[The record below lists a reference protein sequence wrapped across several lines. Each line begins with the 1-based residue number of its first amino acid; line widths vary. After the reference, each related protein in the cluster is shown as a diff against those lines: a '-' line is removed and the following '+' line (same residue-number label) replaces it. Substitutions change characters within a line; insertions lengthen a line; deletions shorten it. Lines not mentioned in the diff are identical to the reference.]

1 MSKPNRLIHEKS
13 PYLLQH
19 AHNPVDWY
27 PWGEEAF
34 EKAKGENKPIFLS
47 IGYSTCYWC
56 HVMERE
62 VFEIDKIAEMMNS
75 YFVNIKVDREE
86 RPDIDRMYMTALQGL
101 TGSGGW
107 PMSMFLT
114 PDLKPFYG
122 ATYVPPKS
130 KYGLLGFEDLC
141 NEIHKAWIE
150 KEEELKKAGSKIIEQ
165 LLPKRFI
172 KPQKEELNKEILDKA
187 YSQIQNIFDE
197 EYGGFGNSPKFPRP
211 SVFNFLLRY
220 YYRYNNEDALR
231 MTVRTLFNMARGG
244 IYDQLGGGFHRYS
257 VDRFWRVPHFEKMLY
272 DQAQIAIS
280 YIEAYQITK
289 DESFKDTAEDIL
301 NYVIRKLTNKP
312 GGFYS
317 AEDAE
322 SPLDQTDLQKK
333 EEGAFYVWTKDEI
346 GKEINGERFNIFCY
360 CYDVGDRGNVPVNS
374 DPHNVFTDEN
384 ILYISKTLSEAS
396 NHFNK
401 STYEIRKILNKDEQK
416 LFEAREYKPHP
427 YLVDKILTSLNGLM
441 ISAFA
446 KASSVFGKESYY
458 HIAKKSADF
467 IFEKL
472 YDETNGVLLHRYR
485 DGESKI
491 EGTLEDYAFYAQAL
505 IDLYENGFAHESA
518 GKYEH
523 YLEQAIKLTDK
534 MIEIF
539 YDEKQGG
546 FFDVSGNDKSI
557 LIKTKEDY
565 DSAEPSGNSI
575 AIMNLLRLSQL
586 LKRDDYYLKAEESL
600 KYFSGDISSNPYSSP
615 QMLCALEFYLNS
627 SKQIVLAGKNE
638 DAVFKSMLSEVSNH
652 FLPDKVLI
660 SCDSNAISKTFPYL
674 KDIIKP
680 AEKTLAYIC
689 ENFSCKLPADNVTG
703 LRALL
708 RGEDEAIP

>member
-19 AHNPVDWY
+19 AYNPVDWY

-34 EKAKGENKPIFLS
+34 GKAKSENKPIFLS

-62 VFEIDKIAEMMNS
+62 VFEVEKIAEMINR

-86 RPDIDRMYMTALQGL
+86 RPDIDRVYMTALQGL

-114 PDLKPFYG
+114 PELRPFYG

-130 KYGLLGFEDLC
+130 KYGLPGFEDLC
-141 NEIHKAWIE
+141 NEIHKAWLE
-150 KEEELKKAGSKIIEQ
+150 KEEELNKASNKIIEQ

-172 KPQKEELNKEILDKA
+172 KPPQEELNKEILDNA
-187 YSQIQNIFDE
+187 FSQLQSIFDE

-211 SVFNFLLRY
+211 SIFNFLLRY

-272 DQAQIAIS
+272 DQAQIAITF
-280 YIEAYQITK
+280 IEAYQITK
-289 DESFKDTAEDIL
+289 DESFKNKAEDIL
-301 NYVIRKLTNKP
+301 NYVIRKLFHNN

-322 SPLDQTDLQKK
+322 SILSSGQPDKK

-346 GKEINGERFNIFCY
+346 AKVINGEELEIFCY
-360 CYDVGDRGNVPVNS
+360 CYDIGDRGNVPINS
-374 DPHNVFTDEN
+374 DPHNVFTN
-384 ILYISKTLSEAS
+384 KNVLYLARTYAEAS
-396 NHFNK
+396 NHLDK
-401 STYEIRKILNKDEQK
+401 SIDDIKKILSDLKQK
-416 LFEAREYKPHP
+416 LFEAREYKPHL
-427 YLVDKILTSLNGLM
+427 YLDDKILTSWNGLM

-446 KASSVFGKESYY
+446 KAGSVFGKESYY
-458 HIAKKSADF
+458 QIAKKSADF
-467 IFEKL
+467 ILNKL
-472 YDETNGVLLHRYR
+472 YDETSGVLLHRYR

-491 EGTLEDYAFYAQAL
+491 DGTLEDYAFYSQAL
-505 IDLYENGFAHESA
+505 IDIYENGFAYEPA
-518 GKYEH
+518 GEGEY
-523 YLEQAIKLTDK
+523 YLELAVKLTDT

-539 YDEKQGG
+539 YDEKQCG

-557 LIKTKEDY
+557 LIRTKEDY

-575 AIMNLLRLSQL
+575 AIMNLLKLSHL
-586 LKRDDYYLKAEESL
+586 LKNDGYYLKAEGSL
-600 KYFSGDISSNPYSSP
+600 KYFSGNISSNPYSSP
-615 QMLCALEFYLNS
+615 QMLCTLEFYLNT
-627 SKQIVLAGKNE
+627 SKQIIISGNKGDEKFKEMLNE
-638 DAVFKSMLSEVSNH
+638 VNNH

-660 SCDSNAISKTFPYL
+660 YCDSETQSKSFPYL

-689 ENFSCKLPADNVTG
+689 ENFSCKLAVDNVEE
-703 LRALL
+703 LRKLL
-708 RGEDEAIP
+708 TI